1 VISNRY
7 LGTDLERLEDRSYP
21 SSWDRPFL
29 RIGHGGAA
37 GHAPANS
44 LRSLTLAL
52 EAGVDMVEFDVRAC
66 RDELVLV
73 HDDNVTTPDGRRLPV
88 GDSTLAELRGFATE
102 PDLAMAT
109 MAQALD
115 LLKGRALINVDL
127 KATGCEQAVLEQ
139 VGARGMGGDI
149 LYSSHY
155 PDSLRRIRQLDPLTR
170 TGLSFPEDRG
180 NASSKPYLKP
190 AVTIVLA
197 LMRLALPYRVVSM
210 MAGAQA
216 NGVMLYYK
224 VVSGWAV
231 RKVQQAGGKVFVWTV
246 DEPGRIGELL
256 RLGVNGVTSNYPEL
270 FAQLN
275 P

>member
-1 VISNRY
+1 MPPI
-7 LGTDLERLEDRSYP
+7 EP
-21 SSWDRPFL
+21 SSDATRRDLWDRPFL

-52 EAGVDMVEFDVRAC
+52 EAGVDVVEFDVRAC

-73 HDDNVTTPDGRRLPV
+73 HDDTVTAPGGQRLPV
-88 GDSTLAELRGFATE
+88 GDSTLAELRRFATE

-109 MAQALD
+109 LAEALD
-115 LLKGRALINVDL
+115 LLKDRALINVDL
-127 KATGCEQAVLEQ
+127 KAAGYEQAVLEQ
-139 VGARGMGGDI
+139 VGARGMGSDI

-155 PDSLRRIRQLDPLTR
+155 PNSLRRVRQLDPLAR

-197 LMRLALPYRVVSM
+197 LMRLALPHRVVSM

-224 VVSGWAV
+224 VVSGRAV

-246 DEPGRIGELL
+246 DEPGRIGKLQ
-256 RLGVNGVTSNYPEL
+256 RLGVNGVTTNYPEL